1 MIEDESAPYDMSI
14 HSNSSALA
22 WTKFFREHNPECNLD
37 DDVMLGWFAN
47 AMMAMHDHIY
57 QTTQPEQTEQEPAA
71 WMYEWTNETGEIVKG
86 VYVGSHKASH
96 LYELAN
102 LVPLYLTPPKR
113 EHIVDVTDKVEPV
126 AWMCNLLG
134 NVITDKPADNNSYTP
149 LYKSPPKRKT
159 LSGKESEAL
168 WEAEFKS
175 AISYLV
181 FDEICVAIN
190 QYKG

>member
-1 MIEDESAPYDMSI
+1 MSMERELLIGAVEWMHELKYVWADERDSGDWVLLELIADINKIEKLL
-14 HSNSSALA
+14 N
-22 WTKFFREHNPECNLD
+22 
-37 DDVMLGWFAN
+37 
-47 AMMAMHDHIY
+47 
-57 QTTQPEQTEQEPAA
+57 QP
-71 WMYEWTNETGEIVKG
+71 
-86 VYVGSHKASH
+86 
-96 LYELAN
+96 
-102 LVPLYLTPPKR
+102 

-126 AWMCNLLG
+126 AWRCNLLG

-190 QYKG
+190 QHTV